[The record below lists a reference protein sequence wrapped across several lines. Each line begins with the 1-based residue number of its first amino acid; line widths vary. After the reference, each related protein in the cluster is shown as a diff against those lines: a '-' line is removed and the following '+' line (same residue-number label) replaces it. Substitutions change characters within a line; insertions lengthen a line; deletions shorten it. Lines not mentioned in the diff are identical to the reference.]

1 MSDALERLK
10 QRNRPSVPKRDATL
24 KAEQLDTEVLES
36 QDISTP
42 RSLESKNPKKRSK
55 PFSTKQSTIRLEAS
69 LSERL
74 QKVCRNSGVSREV
87 FIEAMFEYCEK
98 NSETFQDVME
108 TAREKNEQRQ
118 QMANLRRAKSMMQRF
133 S

>member
-24 KAEQLDTEVLES
+24 QPESQDTEVSEGL
-36 QDISTP
+36 DISTS
-42 RSLESKNPKKRSK
+42 RNLDIGNSKKRTKSFK
-55 PFSTKQSTIRLEAS
+55 TKQSTIRLEAG

-74 QKVCRNSGVSREV
+74 QKVCRGSGVSREV

-98 NSETFQDVME
+98 NPEALQSVMKEAQD
-108 TAREKNEQRQ
+108 KNEQRQ
-118 QMANLRRAKSMMQRF
+118 QMANLRRAKSMMQKF